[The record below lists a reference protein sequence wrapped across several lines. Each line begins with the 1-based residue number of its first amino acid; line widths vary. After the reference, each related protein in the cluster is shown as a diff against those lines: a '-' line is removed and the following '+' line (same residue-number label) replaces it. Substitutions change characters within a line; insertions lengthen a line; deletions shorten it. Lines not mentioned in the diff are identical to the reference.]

1 MALLLG
7 QYVHNMDPK
16 NRLFIPSA
24 IRDELGQR
32 FVLCTPPNGEKCLF
46 GYAVEDWKELA
57 AIINSQPTGRE
68 LTLRQRFTYL
78 NVDTVTHDAQGRI
91 TIKNSF
97 CEYAGLEREVFILGV
112 GRRVEIWDL
121 SAWNNMLDAAKAD
134 NQFPAYDFP
143 F

>member
-24 IRDELGQR
+24 LRDELGLK

-46 GYAVEDWKELA
+46 GYAVADWQELT
-57 AIINSQPTGRE
+57 AIVNGQPSSRE
-68 LTLRQRFTYL
+68 LRLRQRFTYL
-78 NVDTVTHDAQGRI
+78 NVDTVTHDGQGRI

-112 GRRVEIWDL
+112 GRRIEIWDL
-121 SAWNNMLDAAKAD
+121 STWNRILEAAKA
-134 NQFPAYDFP
+134 NNEFPAYDFP